1 MKNLFRKKIKSSILL
16 TLIFITIF
24 LSSCFKK
31 PEAIIYCDDSTGSPG
46 ELMHFYNYSEH
57 AKNFHLD
64 FGDNTSTDEEGTYGI
79 IHSYSEIGTY
89 TLTLT
94 AYDRKIEKG
103 DTHTITVTI
112 TENETGTFTD
122 TRDGKIYKTVKI
134 DNRIW
139 MAENLNYD
147 CGSGCYDYDNDTANS
162 NIYGKLYTWE
172 KAQTVAPLG
181 WHLPTKMEWE
191 AISRFYGSSASGGA
205 LKARGTDYWKSPNTG
220 ATNCSGFNAL
230 PGGYYTFPSLEIGTN
245 CVFWTSEEDGAS
257 AVAVML
263 EYNDERI
270 DILSFSQELGCSVRC
285 ISDELFLD

>member
-1 MKNLFRKKIKSSILL
+1 MKTQYKNTIKSIILVS
-16 TLIFITIF
+16 ITIIF
-24 LSSCFKK
+24 SSCFKK
-31 PEAIIYCDDSTGSPG
+31 PEAIIYCNDTTGSPC
-46 ELMHFYNYSEH
+46 ELMHFYNRSEH
-57 AKNFHLD
+57 AKKFHLD
-64 FGDNTSTDEEGTYGI
+64 FGDNTSIDEEGTYGI
-79 IHSYSEIGTY
+79 SHAYSEIGTY
-89 TLTLT
+89 TVILT

-134 DNRIW
+134 DNRVW

-147 CGSGCYDYDNDTANS
+147 CGTGCYDYDNDTANS
-162 NIYGKLYTWE
+162 EIYGKLYDWE
-172 KAQTVAPLG
+172 TANIVAPPD

-191 AISRFYGSSASGGA
+191 ALSRFYGSSASGGA
-205 LKARGTDYWKSPNTG
+205 LKARGIDYWKSPNTG

-230 PGGYYTFPSLEIGTN
+230 PGGYYNFPSLEIGTN
-245 CVFWTSEEDGAS
+245 CVFWTSEENGAS